1 MKNTNSTVGNYNVLD
16 FKNQGDMFTGKFA
29 FKNTSHSATVGSADF
44 GLWLAN
50 GAPQTEVFTVLSS
63 GNVGIGT
70 TTPATTL
77 SVVGTTTSSNL
88 ILSGLSTNTSG
99 NAVCIVGTTVVT
111 AGNTTCI
118 TSSKRFKQDITPLTT
133 WKSLLDIDVVQFN
146 YKPEYADNV
155 RDAGG
160 KRLGFI
166 AEQVNEVDPQ
176 LVQFDQDG
184 NPLSVHFD
192 GVMALTVQAV
202 QDLQSQIDGITG
214 KAQKSAQDNWQWGL
228 IALLFLLVGMQQYQI
243 SKLKK

>member
-1 MKNTNSTVGNYNVLD
+1 MGNDGSGGFTTAFVG
-16 FKNQGDMFTGKFA
+16 
-29 FKNTSHSATVGSADF
+29 GS
-44 GLWLAN
+44 GAN
-50 GAPQTEVFTVLSS
+50 F
-63 GNVGIGT
+63 VGIGT
-70 TTPATTL
+70 STPATNLQVTGSTGTNPFRVASSSNTSMFEITQAGFVGIGTSSPATTL

-88 ILSGLSTNTSG
+88 ILSGLSTDTSG

-111 AGNTTCI
+111 AGGTTCV

-243 SKLKK
+243 SKLKQ